1 MRTEGEKGRQCPVIH
16 LLGEGSEK
24 GMRKPMV
31 SFGGKLPISDSLP
44 CDWQQSGLVN
54 RETTDSIQDNINN
67 QLVILSH
74 WFYIV
79 GI

>member
-16 LLGEGSEK
+16 VLGEGSEN
-24 GMRKPMV
+24 GTRKT
-31 SFGGKLPISDSLP
+31 FGGKLPISDSLP
-44 CDWQQSGLVN
+44 CDWQQRGLVN
-54 RETTDSIQDNINN
+54 RETADSIQDNINN

-74 WFYIV
+74 WFYFV